1 MPKTQKTTVVCS
13 FINDILVSHP
23 QRLRDHCGRGQ
34 KYYKNWSGRIT
45 VEQPSLDM
53 KELLCS

>member
-1 MPKTQKTTVVCS
+1 MTKMQKTTVVCS
-13 FINDILVSHP
+13 FINDILVLHP

-34 KYYKNWSGRIT
+34 KYYKNQSGRIT
-45 VEQPSLDM
+45 VKQHSVDM